1 MGYSTV
7 LPMFGFGGD
16 HAPVAPP
23 TAQFN
28 PPPAGPVGFPVPTAG
43 APSTAPKL
51 PPLPT
56 PPGANVQ
63 RLPASI
69 APPVGPKLPAPS
81 VAAGVPD
88 LPDTAPKLPTAQV
101 DDTPAQTPIVPKLP
115 APPVVTQLTPTA
127 TQPKPATMVE
137 ADPDRADDIRA
148 AVRESMADVMNEVR
162 QIGEQVGRFDTLFAR
177 LEAVEAKLA
186 SASAPD
192 VDGRRSEEHTSDS
205 SH

>member
-56 PPGANVQ
+56 PTGANVP
-63 RLPASI
+63 RLPESI
-69 APPVGPKLPAPS
+69 APPVLPKLPAPS
-81 VAAGVPD
+81 G
-88 LPDTAPKLPTAQV
+88 
-101 DDTPAQTPIVPKLP
+101 
-115 APPVVTQLTPTA
+115 
-127 TQPKPATMVE
+127 
-137 ADPDRADDIRA
+137 
-148 AVRESMADVMNEVR
+148 
-162 QIGEQVGRFDTLFAR
+162 
-177 LEAVEAKLA
+177 AK
-186 SASAPD
+186 SA
-192 VDGRRSEEHTSDS
+192 GRRVGKSGVRTVETRWAPLN
-205 SH
+205 

>member
-1 MGYSTV
+1 
-7 LPMFGFGGD
+7 MFGFGGD

-56 PPGANVQ
+56 PTGANVQ
-63 RLPASI
+63 RLPESI
-69 APPVGPKLPAPS
+69 APPVVPKLPAPS

-101 DDTPAQTPIVPKLP
+101 DDTPAQTTIVPKL
-115 APPVVTQLTPTA
+115 
-127 TQPKPATMVE
+127 
-137 ADPDRADDIRA
+137 
-148 AVRESMADVMNEVR
+148 
-162 QIGEQVGRFDTLFAR
+162 
-177 LEAVEAKLA
+177 
-186 SASAPD
+186 
-192 VDGRRSEEHTSDS
+192 RSEEHKSELQS
-205 SH
+205 LMRH

>member
-56 PPGANVQ
+56 PTGANVQ
-63 RLPASI
+63 RLPESI
-69 APPVGPKLPAPS
+69 AQPVVPQLLSPS
-81 VAAGVPD
+81 VAPGVPD
-88 LPDTAPKLPTAQV
+88 LPDPDTISPTNQS
-101 DDTPAQTPIVPKLP
+101 
-115 APPVVTQLTPTA
+115 
-127 TQPKPATMVE
+127 
-137 ADPDRADDIRA
+137 A
-148 AVRESMADVMNEVR
+148 A
-162 QIGEQVGRFDTLFAR
+162 IGR
-177 LEAVEAKLA
+177 
-186 SASAPD
+186 
-192 VDGRRSEEHTSDS
+192 
-205 SH
+205 